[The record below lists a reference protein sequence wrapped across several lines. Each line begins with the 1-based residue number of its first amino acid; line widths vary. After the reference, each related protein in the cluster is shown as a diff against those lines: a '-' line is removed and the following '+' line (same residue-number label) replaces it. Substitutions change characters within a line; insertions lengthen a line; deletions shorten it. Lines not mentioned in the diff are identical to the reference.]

1 MRKSMTRVLLLA
13 LILALLC
20 VGALAAEE
28 ASATV
33 NIKDKDYSVVPT
45 ENYEKFIL
53 SYTADEG
60 EQLVMLLKGEEA
72 PNASNIY
79 YIDQQT
85 GNGNFTIYPKQ
96 LTSGTYRLLVAN
108 SHTAKE
114 VATIDYTAAGVTV
127 SGTALS
133 WNSKD
138 DAVYVLYSGDT
149 TDTAIIAE
157 WNSERYTGEVCA
169 AKGKPEVS
177 GKQYAQTF
185 SFEAVPEGDYKLA
198 IFKPGKYAPKI
209 MSIAVGVDSFDLGE
223 QKLWLYGD
231 ANYDGAVTT
240 PDATQALRYFTKK
253 NPNAFSLG
261 SAQDQAERL
270 FAADVNKD
278 NVVNTVD
285 AAQVLRYFNKKTPN
299 LINNL
304 K

>member
-85 GNGNFTIYPKQ
+85 GSGNFTIYPKQ

-108 SHTAKE
+108 SNTAKE

-127 SGTALS
+127 SGTITS
-133 WNSKD
+133 YKD
-138 DAVYVLYSGDT
+138 DTGTVTISLLNGENVVDSKTGTGNSVQYSFDAVSEGTYTLQVKKAGHAPLTEEITVGADAITKNMTILQYGDVN
-149 TDTAIIAE
+149 A
-157 WNSERYTGEVCA
+157 
-169 AKGKPEVS
+169 S
-177 GKQYAQTF
+177 GKTN
-185 SFEAVPEGDYKLA
+185 SV
-198 IFKPGKYAPKI
+198 
-209 MSIAVGVDSFDLGE
+209 
-223 QKLWLYGD
+223 
-231 ANYDGAVTT
+231 
-240 PDATQALRYFTKK
+240 DATLVLRTGAKMTGYTKVV
-253 NPNAFSLG
+253 
-261 SAQDQAERL
+261 
-270 FAADVNKD
+270 ADVNGNGK
-278 NVVNTVD
+278 VNSAD
-285 AAQVLRYFNKKTPN
+285 ATLILRHRVGAPFPVEG
-299 LINNL
+299 
-304 K
+304 